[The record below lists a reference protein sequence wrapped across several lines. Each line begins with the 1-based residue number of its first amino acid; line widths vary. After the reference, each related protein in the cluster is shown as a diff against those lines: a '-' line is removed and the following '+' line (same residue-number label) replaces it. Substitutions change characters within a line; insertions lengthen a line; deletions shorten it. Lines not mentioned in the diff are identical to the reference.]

1 MLHPPIPTA
10 VKQLSKAPAQHKH
23 KVTPIQPGSS
33 VTRLDHST
41 HRCRLALEEELLD
54 VDGPVL
60 LPALLALALLDRGRS
75 ILSFGARL
83 QDRLQLLRSGVDH
96 LLRSGT
102 LAVS

>member
-1 MLHPPIPTA
+1 M
-10 VKQLSKAPAQHKH
+10 
-23 KVTPIQPGSS
+23 TPIQLGSS
-33 VTRLDHST
+33 VTRLDHT

-75 ILSFGARL
+75 VLALGARL
-83 QDRLQLLRSGVDH
+83 QDRLQLLRPGVDH